1 MPDAVQLRMNP
12 QLSYA
17 ATFKDIS
24 PMTTRIII
32 LLLLISLLMPG
43 VVIGASEKFTDW
55 VVNCKGSSSCEAKT
69 LRQGETTDGYPTIK
83 ITGKDRS
90 HRKLFL
96 SDAKYVDGSKKISI
110 RIDKTPLIDLKPKRD
125 LKRLNGGEYQVA
137 SGDLKNKLL
146 SRMASGRKLQISYTN
161 VRGQAREP
169 EYSLMGM
176 GSALKRLGSSSPV
189 AKTVVTKEPEQA
201 VKKAGK
207 AGNQAG
213 NNPGQRVQQDKSASR
228 VSRKFRNWQ
237 IRCASDGSCAATTY
251 KMRGSI
257 DGYPVLMI
265 VMDSSNRR
273 QLHIAGA
280 QYINGSKN
288 IWIRVDGNREIKLL
302 PGRDFVRLSKSEY
315 KISNPRL
322 LANVMSAIQ
331 RGRSLRLSYRN
342 VRGKWRQPVYSLLGS
357 TAAMKELGGGA
368 QKTEIAEKAPVV
380 KPQDSGMAVVE
391 TRPTSQPPTLR
402 PRPPVTQNADIGDVI
417 QQNNRRDSTSWWQK
431 IGRSGKRWSVSC
443 SGRYKCA
450 AIARGTVKGGKK
462 DISIRVTGGS
472 RGAHQFMLTDAG
484 MLDATKPMRIQ
495 IDGNLPLHVV
505 PRKDFTKSG
514 REVRL
519 VNSRLTRT
527 LLAKMQR
534 GDEMW
539 VTYTNRQ
546 GRSRVTKFS
555 LNGVNAALKKLGK

>member
-1 MPDAVQLRMNP
+1 M
-12 QLSYA
+12 
-17 ATFKDIS
+17 K
-24 PMTTRIII
+24 TRLLI
-32 LLLLISLLMPG
+32 LLLLMLLG
-43 VVIGASEKFTDW
+43 TSGAGASEKFTDW
-55 VVNCKGSSSCEAKT
+55 VVKCKGSQACEAKT
-69 LRQGETTDGYPTIK
+69 LRQGGDIDGYPSIK
-83 ITGKDRS
+83 ITGKESS
-90 HRKLFL
+90 HRKLFF

-110 RIDKTPLIDLKPKRD
+110 GIDKTPLIDLKPKRD
-125 LKRLNGGEYQVA
+125 LKRLSKGEYQVA
-137 SGDLKNKLL
+137 NGDLKNKLL
-146 SRMASGRKLQISYTN
+146 SRMASGRKLQIFYTN

-176 GSALKRLGSSSPV
+176 GGALKRLGSTPPV
-189 AKTVVTKEPEQA
+189 AKAVVSKEPKQTNKKTEQA
-201 VKKAGK
+201 TEQ
-207 AGNQAG
+207 AGNQPG
-213 NNPGQRVQQDKSASR
+213 QVESESGQRVQQDNSASR

-265 VMDSSNRR
+265 VLNRSNRR

-288 IWIRVDGNREIKLL
+288 IWIRVDSNREIKLL

-315 KISNPRL
+315 KISNSRV
-322 LANVMSAIQ
+322 LANVLSAIE
-331 RGRSLRLSYRN
+331 RGRTLRLSYRN
-342 VRGKWRQPVYSLLGS
+342 VRGQWRQPVYSLLGS
-357 TAAMKELGGGA
+357 SAAMNELGGGTS
-368 QKTEIAEKAPVV
+368 KTEIAGKTPEV
-380 KPQDSGMAVVE
+380 KPRDASKAVVE
-391 TRPTSQPPTLR
+391 TRPRVQSPVKTFR
-402 PRPPVTQNADIGDVI
+402 PSTTQNAKVAEGM

-431 IGRSGKRWSVSC
+431 IGRSGKRWRVSC
-443 SGRYKCA
+443 SGRYRCA
-450 AIARGTVKGGKK
+450 ATAQGTVKGGKK

-472 RGAHQFMLTDAG
+472 RGGRKFMLGDAG

-514 REVRL
+514 RDEIRL
-519 VNSRLTRT
+519 VNSRLTQT

-555 LNGVNAALKKLGK
+555 LNGVNAALKKLGR

>member
-1 MPDAVQLRMNP
+1 MNP

-17 ATFKDIS
+17 ATFKDIP

-32 LLLLISLLMPG
+32 LLLLISLLVPG

-96 SDAKYVDGSKKISI
+96 SDAKYVDVSRKISI
-110 RIDKTPLIDLKPKRD
+110 GIDKTPLIDLKPKQD

-137 SGDLKNKLL
+137 NGDLKNKLL
-146 SRMASGRKLQISYTN
+146 YRMASGRKLHIFYTN

-176 GSALKRLGSSSPV
+176 GSALKRLGSASPV
-189 AKTVVTKEPEQA
+189 AKVVVTKEPEQPA
-201 VKKAGK
+201 KKTGK
-207 AGNQAG
+207 AGNQAEQAG

-273 QLHIAGA
+273 QLHISGT

-357 TAAMKELGGGA
+357 TAAMNELGGGA
-368 QKTEIAEKAPVV
+368 QKTEIAEKAAEV
-380 KPQDSGMAVVE
+380 KPQDSGVAVVE
-391 TRPTSQPPTLR
+391 TRPTSQPPTLT

-417 QQNNRRDSTSWWQK
+417 QQNNRRGSTSWWQR

-450 AIARGTVKGGKK
+450 AIAQGTVKGGKK

-472 RGAHQFMLTDAG
+472 RGARQFMLTDAG

-505 PRKDFTKSG
+505 PRKDFTKAG
-514 REVRL
+514 RGEVRL

-527 LLAKMQR
+527 LLTKMQR